1 MATPKKPAKL
11 ATKAVKSL
19 PKKTAKG
26 ADAVKGGAIRMSSGT
41 HNHNQTLLTGR

>member
-1 MATPKKPAKL
+1 MAAPKKSSKP

-26 ADAVKGGAIRMSSGT
+26 ADAVKGGAIRMSAGT
-41 HNHNQTLLTGR
+41 HNHNQTLLAGR